1 MILLAFLLTF
11 FSFAALDKGVLD
23 IFAQTIIAIK
33 STLVSQYEYY
43 KNISETSDKFIL
55 ASTAYFRSIILLMSG
70 IIIGSIFGLAFGIIS
85 GVKPNSKFAGIF
97 SYFSFAGI
105 FVPSFLLALIV
116 LILFVRYIGPA
127 TGIRFVLINPMVDVF
142 DPRRLLAPSL
152 VLAVRPM
159 AYITQITIGALSE
172 VVTKDY
178 IRTANA
184 KGLKSTIILFRH
196 ILPNIALPC
205 LTAVNSSIFF
215 SLSSLLVV
223 EWLFAWNGAGYMLL
237 EAVDKRDPV
246 LTTYLLIFIGA
257 SFMILNYLI
266 KLLMLKLDPR
276 STGLN

>member
-23 IFAQTIIAIK
+23 IFVKTIVAIK
-33 STLVSQYEYY
+33 STLVSKYEYY

-70 IIIGSIFGLAFGIIS
+70 IVIGSTLGFVLGIIS
-85 GVKPNSKFAGIF
+85 GSKPRSIFAGIS

-159 AYITQITIGALSE
+159 AYVTQITIGALSE
-172 VVTKDY
+172 VITKDY

-184 KGLKSTIILFRH
+184 KGLKSRIILFRH

-223 EWLFAWNGAGYMLL
+223 EWLFAWNCAGYMLL
-237 EAVDKRDPV
+237 DAVEKRDPV
-246 LTTYLLIFIGA
+246 LTTYLLVFIGA
-257 SFMILNYLI
+257 SFMILNFLI

>member
-23 IFAQTIIAIK
+23 IFVQTIVAIK

-55 ASTAYFRSIILLMSG
+55 ASTAYFRSIILLMCG
-70 IIIGSIFGLAFGIIS
+70 IIIGSIFGFALGIIS
-85 GVKPNSKFAGIF
+85 GVKPNSKFAGVF
-97 SYFSFAGI
+97 SYFSFVGI

-159 AYITQITIGALSE
+159 AYITQITIGALNE

>member
-1 MILLAFLLTF
+1 MLTF

-23 IFAQTIIAIK
+23 IFVQTIVAIK

-55 ASTAYFRSIILLMSG
+55 ASTAYFRSIVLLMSG
-70 IIIGSIFGLAFGIIS
+70 IIIGSVSGFALGIIS
-85 GVKPNSKFAGIF
+85 VVKPNSKFAGIS

-172 VVTKDY
+172 VVSKDY

>member
-11 FSFAALDKGVLD
+11 FSFAALDKGVLG
-23 IFAQTIIAIK
+23 IFVQTIVAIK

-43 KNISETSDKFIL
+43 INISETSDKFIL
-55 ASTAYFRSIILLMSG
+55 ASTAYFRSIVLLMSG
-70 IIIGSIFGLAFGIIS
+70 IIIGSVSGFALGIIS
-85 GVKPNSKFAGIF
+85 GVKPNSKFAGIS
-97 SYFSFAGI
+97 SYFSFVGI

-116 LILFVRYIGPA
+116 LILFIRYIGPA

-237 EAVDKRDPV
+237 EAVEKRDPV

-266 KLLMLKLDPR
+266 KFLMLKLDPR

>member
-237 EAVDKRDPV
+237 DAVEKRDPV